1 MSRNEDWISEEL
13 TKEALNL
20 FQKKKSPRPDEIKRV
35 IFKHLPLNFIRHLVF
50 IYRSVIL
57 LKNTSKLWKSTKV
70 IFIPKPAKK
79 NYNIPKA
86 FRPISLSNY
95 FLKTLERLVCWK
107 LEDDLRS
114 NPLHEA
120 QHGFTKNKSTE
131 SAAASVVN
139 YVEKHI
145 YNKQHCIGVFLDIS
159 SAFNTIKPDLIKN

>member
-1 MSRNEDWISEEL
+1 MVKVNNIIQKKQRNLIGTFNKEDGSNKNPGEETLNTITTHFPSATKQINKKHTSANSFSRNYIMSKNKDWI
-13 TKEALNL
+13 T
-20 FQKKKSPRPDEIKRV
+20 V
-35 IFKHLPLNFIRHLVF
+35 
-50 IYRSVIL
+50 
-57 LKNTSKLWKSTKV
+57 
-70 IFIPKPAKK
+70 PKPGKK

-107 LEDDLRS
+107 LEDDPRS

-145 YNKQHCIGVFLDIS
+145 Y
-159 SAFNTIKPDLIKN
+159 IK